1 MREYGTKMSLR
12 ERERERGRG
21 RKRGREKES
30 DQHNDDVQYIVSHL
44 VFTFS
49 FVPKLKE
56 SLAKLAF

>member
-44 VFTFS
+44 VL
-49 FVPKLKE
+49 P
-56 SLAKLAF
+56 LALSQS